1 MDFMIYLKE
10 TFDESVNSYL
20 LSYNKHLCGTNS
32 RVNIEK
38 QHTVFYI
45 LFTVHEYLYRGNYGY
60 VTVEKIWQIF
70 FENEFW

>member
-38 QHTVFYI
+38 
-45 LFTVHEYLYRGNYGY
+45 
-60 VTVEKIWQIF
+60 
-70 FENEFW
+70 